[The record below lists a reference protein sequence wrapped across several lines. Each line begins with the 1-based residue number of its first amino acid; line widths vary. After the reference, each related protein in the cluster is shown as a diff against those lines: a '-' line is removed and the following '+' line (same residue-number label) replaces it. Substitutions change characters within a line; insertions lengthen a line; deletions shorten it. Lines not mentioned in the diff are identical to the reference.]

1 MFGLDVW
8 KDYIFS
14 LHLSL
19 ILLITRCLLADCKKS
34 FAILLDLQCL
44 EVPRILRKLVF
55 SLADPSLTAYPPNR
69 WRECHHRKQIIL
81 PQTKHCF
88 PSFFLSLFQPLLCD
102 IMSYCITLS
111 YLVKSWHGIK
121 QLNVVEGMQR
131 YLKSA
136 STVIPSVIFPSRSLF
151 NAFCAKWNQSKLLIF
166 ISTWYNVT

>member
-1 MFGLDVW
+1 M
-8 KDYIFS
+8 
-14 LHLSL
+14 
-19 ILLITRCLLADCKKS
+19 ITRCLLADCKKS

-44 EVPRILRKLVF
+44 EVQRILRKLVF
-55 SLADPSLTAYPPNR
+55 SLADPSLTAYPPNC

-81 PQTKHCF
+81 PQTKPCF
-88 PSFFLSLFQPLLCD
+88 PSFLLSLFQPLLCD
-102 IMSYCITLS
+102 IMSYCIMLS

-121 QLNVVEGMQR
+121 QLNVVEGMQC

-151 NAFCAKWNQSKLLIF
+151 NAFCAKWNRSKLLIF